1 MYLQRHIYMCA
12 CWKEIAKLQCSF
24 YFFKCLPSETSNVC
38 SILGELSF
46 FPFPAVYLQLLI
58 SVTHKVCYVNVYPY
72 YLAEVRYRKCY
83 GLLLSLKGIGEI
95 VNLLDWKGR
104 EGNKTPLLL
113 FLSSS
118 EFFLLTRT
126 TRNECQA
133 MSNYGKVPVK
143 LISPPPSIMF
153 SIQTISANHICGNI
167 HFFFFI
173 WSFSKTSDNC
183 RILKQV
189 IISFLSPKINIF
201 LQFQS
206 APEWAHYSWYYR
218 RWQLKANCIDRP
230 LLNKIAQ
237 QEPSRSNYAYWNST
251 IILWY
256 SNNEKSNH

>member
-1 MYLQRHIYMCA
+1 MTQLMQIYNVMVHHQ
-12 CWKEIAKLQCSF
+12 WIHKSKI
-24 YFFKCLPSETSNVC
+24 YFFFKSSQKLNRNLKVCNSVQSSSYIGMNKEAYPFLCIYRGTYTCVHVEKKQLNCSAPSIFSNACLPKLVMFAPFWENSQ
-38 SILGELSF
+38 

-167 HFFFFI
+167 HFFFLYGA
-173 WSFSKTSDNC
+173 SQKPQTT
-183 RILKQV
+183 V
-189 IISFLSPKINIF
+189 
-201 LQFQS
+201 
-206 APEWAHYSWYYR
+206 EY
-218 RWQLKANCIDRP
+218 
-230 LLNKIAQ
+230 
-237 QEPSRSNYAYWNST
+237 
-251 IILWY
+251 
-256 SNNEKSNH
+256 